1 MYGEFDI
8 YIIQVEEAE
17 AVLYQ
22 IKQLYKTGHM
32 DSDKMSTLTDDFYQA
47 LPHRKKYQKKKFSLK
62 EISGKQDLC
71 QVCCDINEEM
81 LEAGQ

>member
-47 LPHRKKYQKKKFSLK
+47 LPHRKKYTFVQYFTAANKNKTNFLNSNSFSK
-62 EISGKQDLC
+62 CFNIRE
-71 QVCCDINEEM
+71 
-81 LEAGQ
+81 